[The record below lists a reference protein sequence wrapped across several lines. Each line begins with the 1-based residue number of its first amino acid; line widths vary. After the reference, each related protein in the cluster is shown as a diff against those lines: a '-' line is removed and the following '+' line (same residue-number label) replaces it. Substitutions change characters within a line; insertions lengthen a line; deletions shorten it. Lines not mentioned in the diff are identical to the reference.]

1 MIVSAS
7 RRSDIPAFYSAWFME
22 QLRRGEVV
30 IKNPFRPAQEKRV
43 SLKKQDVDAFV
54 FWTRDPRPLMKH
66 LNEIE
71 RSGYP
76 YYFLITVT
84 GYPRLL
90 EPCTPRIEEAAIFF
104 EELAGRIGRRR
115 LIWRYDPVIFA
126 DGIAFDFHVNN
137 FSNLAQLLSPFASR
151 VIVSFFDPYPKVE
164 RRLLKAGIAV
174 EKAAGSREQQ
184 TDLLARFAAVAA
196 RSGLEI
202 QSCAEA
208 ALAAGVPLGDCARPP
223 VGLGGCARPPV
234 GPGKCIDEE
243 LLNELF
249 GLKLLYRKDPA
260 QRKLCLCQQSVDIG
274 SYGTCRHGC
283 LYCYAR

>member
-7 RRSDIPAFYSAWFME
+7 RRSDIPAFHGAWFMKC
-22 QLRRGEVV
+22 LRQGEVV
-30 IKNPFRPAQEKRV
+30 VKNPFRPAQAKTV

-54 FWTRDPRPLMKH
+54 FWSRDPRPFLEH
-66 LNEIE
+66 LPEID
-71 RSGYP
+71 RDGYP

-90 EPCTPRIEEAAIFF
+90 ESLTPLPEEAVLFF
-104 EELAGRIGRRR
+104 KELAGRIGRRR
-115 LIWRYDPVIFA
+115 VIWRYDPVIFS
-126 DGIAFDFHVNN
+126 DQTDFNFHVHT
-137 FSNLAQLLSPFASR
+137 FSRLANLFAQFTSR
-151 VIVSFFDPYPKVE
+151 VIVSFFDPYPKAL
-164 RRLLKAGIAV
+164 RMLQKAGIQAGT
-174 EKAAGSREQQ
+174 AAGTPEQQ
-184 TDLLARFAAVAA
+184 LGLLERFAGIVTA
-196 RSGLEI
+196 SGLEI

-208 ALAAGVPLGDCARPP
+208 ASGTSVRS
-223 VGLGGCARPPV
+223 
-234 GPGKCIDEE
+234 GKCIDEG

-249 GLKLLYRKDPA
+249 GLGLSYRKDPA

>member
-1 MIVSAS
+1 
-7 RRSDIPAFYSAWFME
+7 ME
-22 QLRRGEVV
+22 CLRHGEVV
-30 IKNPFRPAQEKRV
+30 VKNPFYPAQEKRV

-54 FWTRDPRPLMKH
+54 FWSRDPRPLMKH
-66 LNEIE
+66 LKEIE
-71 RSGYP
+71 RGGYP

-90 EPCTPRIEEAAIFF
+90 EPSTPEVETAVFF
-104 EELAGRIGRRR
+104 LKELAGRIGRRR
-115 LIWRYDPVIFA
+115 IIWRYDPVIFT
-126 DGIAFDFHVNN
+126 DGTTFDYHINN
-137 FSNLAQLLSPFASR
+137 FSNLLRFLSPFIFR
-151 VIVSFFDPYPKVE
+151 VIVSFFDPYPKVN
-164 RRLLKAGIAV
+164 RRLRKAGIAV
-174 EKAAGSREQQ
+174 EKAVGSPEQQ
-184 TDLLARFAAVAA
+184 TDLLSRFAAIAA

-208 ALAAGVPLGDCARPP
+208 ASAANVPLGGYARPP
-223 VGLGGCARPPV
+223 VGLGGYARPPV

-249 GLKLLYRKDPA
+249 GLNLVYRKDPS
-260 QRKLCLCQQSVDIG
+260 QRKLCLCQKSVDIG